1 MGLCISYV
9 TLILSCVMICM
20 FTMDIME
27 DKVIARHLFERYCSD
42 PKNWNFVIST
52 SSVRDG
58 FFDAIV
64 SNTDEV
70 WQLKL
75 DSIYKPMPLVVGT
88 KIDVDSTT
96 IERGINPNAVP
107 FGFRKLDPPV
117 IMDILKKVTEEQ
129 EARVNMEAEFD
140 DQLYSLIRSLKTVK
154 PTSGNNYVYGP
165 FVFTNTSGLSL
176 DDYHK
181 HVSEKLAMKL
191 RDTLRTKYSSYG

>member
-1 MGLCISYV
+1 
-9 TLILSCVMICM
+9 M

-27 DKVIARHLFERYCSD
+27 DKVIARHLFEKYCSN

-52 SSVRDG
+52 SCMRDG
-58 FFDAIV
+58 FFDAMV

-75 DSIYKPMPLVVGT
+75 DSIYKPLPLVVGT

-96 IERGINPNAVP
+96 IERGVSPNTVP

-117 IMDILKKVTEEQ
+117 IMDMLKKVTEEQ
-129 EARVNMEAEFD
+129 ETRTNVHNMGADFD
-140 DQLYSLIRSLKTVK
+140 DQLYSILRSLKTVK

-165 FVFTNTSGLSL
+165 FIFANTSTLSL
-176 DDYHK
+176 NDYHK
-181 HVSEKLAMKL
+181 HVSERLAMKL

>member
-1 MGLCISYV
+1 
-9 TLILSCVMICM
+9 MICI

-27 DKVIARHLFERYCSD
+27 DKVIARHLFERYCSN
-42 PKNWNFVIST
+42 PKNWNFVVST
-52 SSVRDG
+52 SSRRDG
-58 FFDAIV
+58 FFDAMV

-75 DSIYKPMPLVVGT
+75 DSIYKPLPLVVGT
-88 KIDVDSTT
+88 KIDMDSTT
-96 IERGINPNAVP
+96 IERGISPNAVP

-129 EARVNMEAEFD
+129 EARMNVHNMEAEFD
-140 DQLYSLIRSLKTVK
+140 DQLYSIIRSLKTVK

-165 FVFTNTSGLSL
+165 FIFTDTNTLSL